1 MNNSEFTIGHLLKEQ
16 GRSLGLELVLGER
29 SLDRPITVSEINRP
43 GLALAGF
50 LEHFRSERIQVIG
63 KGEQAYCSRVE
74 ASVLRKALSK
84 MLTSPK
90 LPCVIATHNLKLP
103 AVLKEECERRGV
115 PLLRSKLE
123 TATLVS
129 ELSETLE
136 AQLAPSCLVHGVFV
150 DIYGLGVLIQ
160 GDAGMGKSE
169 CALELLKRGH
179 ILIADDVV
187 RLQHRRGE
195 VLRGSCP
202 EPLKNHMEVRGL
214 GVLDIRLLF
223 GIGLILEHKRVRLA
237 IQLLPWKKIAGKDR
251 TGLEN
256 DKATFLGVEV
266 PLIRIPVSSGRNLA
280 VLIEVAALNQRLKS
294 QGYSSAEN
302 FNRNLIERMG
312 GANKK

>member
-1 MNNSEFTIGHLLKEQ
+1 MINSELTVERLLKEQ
-16 GRSLGLELVLGER
+16 GGSLELELILGER
-29 SLDRPITVSEINRP
+29 SLKRPITVSEINRP

-63 KGEQAYCSRVE
+63 KGEQAYC
-74 ASVLRKALSK
+74 ASSQPSALQKSLAK
-84 MLTSPK
+84 MLSSQL
-90 LPCVIATHNLKLP
+90 LPCVIVTHGLKMSP
-103 AVLKEECERRGV
+103 VLVAECRKKGV
-115 PLLRSKLE
+115 PLLRSRLK
-123 TATLVS
+123 TADLVS

-136 AQLAPSCLVHGVFV
+136 YELAPSCLAHGVFV

-187 RLQHRRGE
+187 RLQHRRGG

-202 EPLKNHMEVRGL
+202 EPLRNHIEVRGL
-214 GVLDIRLLF
+214 GVLDVRLLF

-237 IQLLPWKKIAGKDR
+237 IQLVPWETIEGKDR

-256 DKATFLGVEV
+256 KTTNFLGIDV
-266 PLIRIPVSSGRNLA
+266 PLVRIPVSPGRNLA
-280 VLIEVAALNQRLKS
+280 VLIEVAALNQRLRS
-294 QGYSSAEN
+294 QGYSAADN
-302 FNRNLIERMG
+302 FNQKLIERMRG
-312 GANKK
+312 SEKR